1 MPRYTVTI
9 DEHEFDIHLD
19 FATGNSGKL
28 QATVNGRNCLVE
40 SYPLGTRQ
48 SGESRMLM
56 LVDNHT
62 AEVDVRNS
70 ETYGEKSVLIS
81 GIEIPVTIED
91 YSLAQMRKTAGTT
104 LGHAVET
111 TLKAPMPGMVLHIK
125 VSPGDKIK
133 KGETLVVIE
142 AMKMEN
148 SIKAKADGTVKSIHI
163 ETGRSVEKGDRL
175 VEFI

>member
-1 MPRYTVTI
+1 
-9 DEHEFDIHLD
+9 
-19 FATGNSGKL
+19 
-28 QATVNGRNCLVE
+28 
-40 SYPLGTRQ
+40 
-48 SGESRMLM
+48 
-56 LVDNHT
+56 
-62 AEVDVRNS
+62 
-70 ETYGEKSVLIS
+70 
-81 GIEIPVTIED
+81 
-91 YSLAQMRKTAGTT
+91 
-104 LGHAVET
+104 
-111 TLKAPMPGMVLHIK
+111 MVLHIK